1 MKILL
6 IDDHPLIL
14 SAMRYVIRDLD
25 EAVELT
31 GVESVGQARSL
42 LSDNSDFD
50 LVLLDLYLGEA
61 HGFDFLSELRLRHPA
76 IPVVVISGSDRA
88 GDVIRSIDIGAMGF
102 VPKRASNQLLFEAI
116 HLVLSGGIY
125 VPPMMEQTHHAWSGP
140 AATALQPEPKLL
152 SEESLSA
159 RIEGERA
166 AEPSAARTA
175 PTAASVP
182 APLSVEGL
190 GLTARQCEVLAL
202 LLQGK
207 SNKAIAR
214 ELNLSVETVK
224 DHVAAVLRSLGVN
237 SRTQAVLAVSQLQ
250 AGGKQALR
258 PVRP

>member
-25 EAVELT
+25 EAVEVT
-31 GVESVGQARSL
+31 GVESVVQARSVL
-42 LSDNSDFD
+42 GHNTDFN
-50 LVLLDLYLGEA
+50 LILLDLYLGEV

-88 GDVIRSIDIGAMGF
+88 SDVIRAIDTGAMGF
-102 VPKRASNQLLFEAI
+102 VPKRASNQLLFEAL
-116 HLVLSGGIY
+116 HLVMSGGIY
-125 VPPMMEQTHHAWSGP
+125 VPPMMEETHHAWSGADDP
-140 AATALQPEPKLL
+140 AAQAAQAPL
-152 SEESLSA
+152 SEESRSA
-159 RIEGERA
+159 RIEYDPGAHA
-166 AEPSAARTA
+166 AAPAPATAA
-175 PTAASVP
+175 PTSAV
-182 APLSVEGL
+182 PLSVEGL
-190 GLTARQCEVLAL
+190 GLTARQCEVLTL

-207 SNKAIAR
+207 SNKGIAR

-250 AGGKQALR
+250 AGGRQALR

>member
-25 EAVELT
+25 EAVEVT
-31 GVESVGQARSL
+31 GVESVVQARSVL
-42 LSDNSDFD
+42 GHNTDFD
-50 LVLLDLYLGEA
+50 LILLDLYLGEV

-88 GDVIRSIDIGAMGF
+88 SDVIRAIDTGAMGF
-102 VPKRASNQLLFEAI
+102 VPKRASNQLLFEAL
-116 HLVLSGGIY
+116 HLVMSGGIY
-125 VPPMMEQTHHAWSGP
+125 VPPMLEQTDHGWSGAGAP
-140 AATALQPEPKLL
+140 AVQADQAPL
-152 SEESLSA
+152 SEESRSA
-159 RIEGERA
+159 RIEYPPGDPGDA
-166 AEPSAARTA
+166 PPPAPVAPSAA
-175 PTAASVP
+175 

-190 GLTARQCEVLAL
+190 GLTARQCEVLTR

-207 SNKAIAR
+207 SNKGIAR
-214 ELNLSVETVK
+214 EMNLSVETVK

-250 AGGKQALR
+250 AGGRQALR